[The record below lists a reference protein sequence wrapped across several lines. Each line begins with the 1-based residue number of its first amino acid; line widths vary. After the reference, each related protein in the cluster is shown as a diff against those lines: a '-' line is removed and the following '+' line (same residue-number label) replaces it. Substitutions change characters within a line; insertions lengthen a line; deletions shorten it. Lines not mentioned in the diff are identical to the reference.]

1 MTKKQARKLRKRA
14 HIAAAIDTQN
24 AWIEEAFCM
33 STDSRRVRD
42 QLFAAARKHLEG
54 KRHGLA

>member
-1 MTKKQARKLRKRA
+1 MTGKQKRKMRKRA
-14 HIAAAIDTQN
+14 RIAAAIATQN

-42 QLFAAARKHLEG
+42 QLFAAARKYLEG